1 MTGEPAGQ
9 KQPEAQEKKLSNGH
23 YFKIMGYLLT
33 ACWVG
38 YIVMI
43 TKGNTSD
50 PMFDYIFSVPLGCW
64 IVGMVIAHFVRKKSK
79 ADRP

>member
-9 KQPEAQEKKLSNGH
+9 NTEAPQDKKLPNGH

-43 TKGNTSD
+43 TKGDTSD
-50 PMFDYIFSVPLGCW
+50 PMFDYIFSVPLGFW
-64 IVGMVIAHFVRKKSK
+64 IVGMVIAHFVRKK
-79 ADRP
+79 AGGDRP

>member
-9 KQPEAQEKKLSNGH
+9 NPETRDKKLPNGH

-43 TKGNTSD
+43 TQGDTSH
-50 PMFDYIFSVPLGCW
+50 PMFDYIFSVPLVCW
-64 IVGMVIAHFVRKKSK
+64 IVGMVIAHFIRKK
-79 ADRP
+79 AGGDRP